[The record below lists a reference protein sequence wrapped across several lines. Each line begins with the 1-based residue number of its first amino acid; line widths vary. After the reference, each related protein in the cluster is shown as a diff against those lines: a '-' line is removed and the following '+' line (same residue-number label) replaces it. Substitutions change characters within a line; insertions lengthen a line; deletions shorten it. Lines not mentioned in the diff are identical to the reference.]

1 MLFKWVDYCEKYE
14 DEIDAWMNDE
24 LIIRHAVDESLKADH
39 LYYATSNEFILNKNY
54 FCKVILEGE
63 NVIAVMTLLINERIT
78 NLNKN
83 LILINSI
90 FTSPAKRNQGYG
102 TKIINELIKD
112 TEKIIPYTDNIFE
125 AEIDTDNSR
134 SIHTFDKLGF
144 IFIGTHDKNDY
155 GYEFGYWVYP
165 ASELEHY
172 RNHLKDFLAD
182 KVNFA

>member
-1 MLFKWVDYCEKYE
+1 MIFTWVDYCEKYE
-14 DEIDAWMNDE
+14 NEIDAWMNDE

-39 LYYATSNEFILNKNY
+39 LYYTTSSEFILNENY

-63 NVIAVMTLLINERIT
+63 AVIGVMTLLINENNT
-78 NLNKN
+78 DLNKN

-90 FTSPAKRNQGYG
+90 FTSPEKRNQGYG
-102 TKIINELIKD
+102 KKIINELIVH

-125 AEIDTDNSR
+125 AEIDTDNAA

-144 IFIGTHDKNDY
+144 VFVGKHDKNDY

-165 ASELEHY
+165 VSELECY
-172 RNHLKDFLAD
+172 RKHLKSFLAD
-182 KVNFA
+182 KIEFV